1 MPVAA
6 RRRGIVR
13 VDATPGS
20 QQLSLKAI
28 QQELSRRTKPKA
40 WSAFDLSPFTTSTI
54 EDALVK
60 DGVSTEHSSY
70 NPAGRIAT
78 EPSAPRR
85 ATSPRASTRRSRR
98 GTAR

>member
-70 NPAGRIAT
+70 AIRHAT
-78 EPSAPRR
+78 KQVEARTAIVSAFH
-85 ATSPRASTRRSRR
+85 AL
-98 GTAR
+98 